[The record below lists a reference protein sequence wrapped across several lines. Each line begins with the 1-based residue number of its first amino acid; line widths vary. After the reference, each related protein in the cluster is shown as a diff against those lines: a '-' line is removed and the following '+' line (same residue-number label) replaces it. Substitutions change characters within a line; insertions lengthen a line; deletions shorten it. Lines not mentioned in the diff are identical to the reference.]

1 MEKIRI
7 KGSNKLYEIQSI
19 QTIEPH
25 VLQIVFDGTPPTKWN
40 GDIVLYTAGDIE
52 CAVLTGWNTVYR
64 DEGQTVYLSDDS
76 SVYQKPDPDS
86 GEVLP
91 PEPYVP
97 TLAELQSAKKQEI
110 SQACERIIYSG
121 VDVTFKGGSVEHFS
135 LTEHDQ
141 LNLFGKQVQ
150 LAAGAEQLEYHSDGQ
165 PCRYYS
171 TADMQ
176 TIITAAMQHVSYHT
190 TYCNAVNMWIAG
202 CESAEEVQAIYYGE
216 DVPEQYQSDV
226 LKAYIASMKEGVS
239 DVDESQATEQISV
252 PV

>member
-7 KGSNKLYEIQSI
+7 KGSSKLYEIQSI
-19 QTIEPH
+19 QKIQEHILRITFTGGGPSKWDDITI
-25 VLQIVFDGTPPTKWN
+25 F
-40 GDIVLYTAGDIE
+40 TAGGIE
-52 CAVLTGWNTVYR
+52 CATLSGWTTLYR
-64 DEGQTVYLSDDS
+64 DEGQTVYLSDDG
-76 SVYQKPDPDS
+76 SVYQEPNPDS

-97 TLAELQSAKKQEI
+97 TLAELQTAKRQEI
-110 SQACERIIYSG
+110 SRACEQIIYSG
-121 VDVTFKGGSVEHFS
+121 VDVTLTDGSTEHFS

-171 TADMQ
+171 AADMQ

-202 CESAEEVQAIYYGE
+202 WESAEEVQAIYYGAV
-216 DVPEQYQSDV
+216 VPAEYQSDV
-226 LKAYIASMKEGVS
+226 LKAYIASMKESAG
-239 DVDESQATEQISV
+239 DENAQAAE
-252 PV
+252 

>member
-1 MEKIRI
+1 MR
-7 KGSNKLYEIQSI
+7 NA
-19 QTIEPH
+19 
-25 VLQIVFDGTPPTKWN
+25 DGM
-40 GDIVLYTAGDIE
+40 DS
-52 CAVLTGWNTVYR
+52 VYR

-76 SVYQKPDPDS
+76 SVYQTPDPDS

-97 TLAELQSAKKQEI
+97 TLAELQSVKKREI

-121 VDVTFKGGSVEHFS
+121 VDVTFTDGSVEHFS

-171 TADMQ
+171 AADMQ
-176 TIITAAMQHVSYHT
+176 TIIAAAMQHVSYHT

-202 CESAEEVQAIYYGE
+202 CESTEEVQAIYYGA
-216 DVPEQYQSDV
+216 DVPEEYQSDV
-226 LKAYIASMKEGVS
+226 LKAYIASMKESAG
-239 DVDESQATEQISV
+239 DENAQAAE
-252 PV
+252 

>member
-1 MEKIRI
+1 MEKIKV
-7 KGSNKLYEIQSI
+7 KGKLYEIRSI
-19 QTIEPH
+19 QTTEAH
-25 VLQIVFDGTPPTKWN
+25 VLQIVFASTPPTKWD

-52 CAVLTGWNTVYR
+52 CATLSGWNTVYR
-64 DEGQTVYLSDDS
+64 DEGRTVYLSDDG

-121 VDVTFKGGSVEHFS
+121 VDVTFTDGSVEHFS

-150 LAAGAEQLEYHSDGQ
+150 LAAGAEQMEYHSDGQ

-171 TADMQ
+171 AADMQ
-176 TIITAAMQHVSYHT
+176 TIITAAMQFVSYLT
-190 TYCNAVNMWIAG
+190 TYCNAINMWIAG
-202 CESAEEVQAIYYGE
+202 CESTEEVQAIYYGA

-226 LKAYIASMKEGVS
+226 LKAYIATKEGAG
-239 DVDESQATEQISV
+239 DKNAQTTE
-252 PV
+252 

>member
-1 MEKIRI
+1 MEKIKV
-7 KGSNKLYEIQSI
+7 KGKLYEIRSI

-25 VLQIVFDGTPPTKWN
+25 VMQIVFVGTPPTKW
-40 GDIVLYTAGDIE
+40 GDITLYTDGGIE
-52 CAVLTGWNTVYR
+52 CATLTGWTTVYR

-76 SVYQKPDPDS
+76 SVYQTPDPDS

-97 TLAELQSAKKQEI
+97 TLAELQSVKKREI

-121 VDVTFKGGSVEHFS
+121 VDVTFTDGSVEHFS

-171 TADMQ
+171 AADMQ
-176 TIITAAMQHVSYHT
+176 TIIAAAMQHVSYHT

-202 CESAEEVQAIYYGE
+202 CESTEEVQAIYYGA
-216 DVPEQYQSDV
+216 DVPEEYQSDV
-226 LKAYIASMKEGVS
+226 LKAYIASMKESAG
-239 DVDESQATEQISV
+239 DENAQAAE
-252 PV
+252 

>member
-7 KGSNKLYEIQSI
+7 KGSSNLYEIQSI

-64 DEGQTVYLSDDS
+64 DEGQTVYLSDDG
-76 SVYQKPDPDS
+76 SVYQTPGPDTG
-86 GEVLP
+86 GEILP
-91 PEPYVP
+91 PEPYEP
-97 TLAELQSAKKQEI
+97 TLEELKAAKKREI
-110 SQACERIIYSG
+110 SQACETTIYSG
-121 VDVTFKGGSVEHFS
+121 VDVTLTDGSTEHFS

-150 LAAGAEQLEYHSDGQ
+150 LAAGTTELEYHADGH

-171 TADMQ
+171 AADMQ
-176 TIITAAMQHVSYHT
+176 TIIAAAMQHVSYHT

-202 CESAEEVQAIYYGE
+202 CESTEEVQAIYYGA
-216 DVPEQYQSDV
+216 DVPEEYQSDV
-226 LKAYIASMKEGVS
+226 LKAYIASMKESAG
-239 DVDESQATEQISV
+239 DENAQAAE
-252 PV
+252 

>member
-7 KGSNKLYEIQSI
+7 KGSSKLYEIQSI
-19 QTIEPH
+19 QKIQEHILRITFTGGGPSKWDDITI
-25 VLQIVFDGTPPTKWN
+25 F
-40 GDIVLYTAGDIE
+40 TAGGIE
-52 CAVLTGWNTVYR
+52 CATLSGWTTLYR
-64 DEGQTVYLSDDS
+64 DEGQTVYLSDDG
-76 SVYQKPDPDS
+76 SVYHEPNPDS

-97 TLAELQSAKKQEI
+97 TLAELQTAKRQEI
-110 SQACERIIYSG
+110 SRACEQIIYSG
-121 VDVTFKGGSVEHFS
+121 VDVTLTDGSTEHFS

-171 TADMQ
+171 AADMQ

-202 CESAEEVQAIYYGE
+202 CGSAEEVQAIYYGAV
-216 DVPEQYQSDV
+216 VPAEYQSDV
-226 LKAYIASMKEGVS
+226 LKAYIASMKESAG
-239 DVDESQATEQISV
+239 DENAQAAE
-252 PV
+252 